1 MVDEVVVPLPDGRT
15 LQGFA
20 TPAHDH
26 GAPVVLWHHG
36 TPHTG
41 VPLRP
46 VTDLVLA
53 RGARLVTYARP
64 GYGRS
69 TAYPGRTVGSAADDV
84 AHLADAVGVER
95 CVTVGASGGGPHA
108 LACAALLGGRVT
120 AVGVL
125 AGLAPREA
133 GWDWFVGMRAPGALR
148 SAVVGR
154 EERRRFGETESF
166 DPEVFTRADWSALER
181 EWSALGE
188 DAGRADAA
196 HPDGAVDDDVA
207 YAAPWGFDLSAVAV
221 PTVVVHGVQDRMVPV
236 EHARRLAASV
246 PGAVLRLEPDDG
258 HVSVLRR
265 LGEVLDSLLTSHET

>member
-20 TPAHDH
+20 TPARDH

-69 TAYPGRTVGSAADDV
+69 TAHPGRTVGSAADDV

-108 LACAALLGGRVT
+108 LACAALGTVGVYAALFATGFFLYGRAGPGLLFSLVAAGALGGI
-120 AVGVL
+120 AVL
-125 AGLAPREA
+125 
-133 GWDWFVGMRAPGALR
+133 W
-148 SAVVGR
+148 
-154 EERRRFGETESF
+154 RRLRFGLR
-166 DPEVFTRADWSALER
+166 PEDR
-181 EWSALGE
+181 
-188 DAGRADAA
+188 
-196 HPDGAVDDDVA
+196 
-207 YAAPWGFDLSAVAV
+207 
-221 PTVVVHGVQDRMVPV
+221 PT
-236 EHARRLAASV
+236 AAAS
-246 PGAVLRLEPDDG
+246 R
-258 HVSVLRR
+258 
-265 LGEVLDSLLTSHET
+265 